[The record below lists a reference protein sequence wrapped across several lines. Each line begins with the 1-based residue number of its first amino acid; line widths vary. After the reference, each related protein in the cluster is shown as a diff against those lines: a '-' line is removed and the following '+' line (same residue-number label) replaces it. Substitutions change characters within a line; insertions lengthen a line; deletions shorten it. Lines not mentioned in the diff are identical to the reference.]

1 MIIRGKNLSRYGAA
15 AVVVFATSSPGL
27 TQDGGGV
34 NANLSLSQGIESS
47 SDDGTFGSTNL
58 GFTLSNVTP
67 TQDLQF
73 QISTGLE
80 EQFSDGIDADVIDP
94 RFNLSY
100 GIQNRQSALDISAR
114 YRRADVDS
122 LTESDDPLSD
132 ILILDSGTRERAGIS
147 LGYMFGREARFG
159 GMFNTSY
166 DTVSYSGTTSSDLVD
181 LERIGADFTLRFEI
195 TPRIAATLGY
205 DFNETDRAGSAS
217 DVRNTQVRA
226 GADLTV
232 SETLTAG
239 LSVGFKT
246 VESTGAAQDEDG
258 ITYALNLRQD
268 RPNGALT
275 FNLNTDVSETGRQ
288 TNMRV
293 GTTFET
299 RNGSEFAGSVG
310 LNRDEDG
317 NTNPLYELSY
327 SESLRQS
334 SYTVFLNQDITTSD
348 LGQDTLNSRIGLTYN
363 RELTPTTSLQSG
375 VNYQTTDFLGLD
387 KDTSRL
393 NISLGVSRELTQDWS
408 VTSRYTHTIQDGDLR
423 NRDTE
428 NRLFL
433 GLETNFGWRP

>member
-1 MIIRGKNLSRYGAA
+1 
-15 AVVVFATSSPGL
+15 
-27 TQDGGGV
+27 
-34 NANLSLSQGIESS
+34 
-47 SDDGTFGSTNL
+47 
-58 GFTLSNVTP
+58 
-67 TQDLQF
+67 
-73 QISTGLE
+73 
-80 EQFSDGIDADVIDP
+80 
-94 RFNLSY
+94 
-100 GIQNRQSALDISAR
+100 
-114 YRRADVDS
+114 
-122 LTESDDPLSD
+122 
-132 ILILDSGTRERAGIS
+132 
-147 LGYMFGREARFG
+147 MFGREARFG

-246 VESTGAAQDEDG
+246 LESTGAAQDEDG
-258 ITYALNLRQD
+258 IIYALNLRQD

-310 LNRDEDG
+310 LNSDEDG

-408 VTSRYTHTIQDGDLR
+408 VTSRYTHTIKDGDLR
-423 NRDTE
+423 NRDAE